1 MAKQE
6 TLVDVVMRQMAED
19 RHRKDVLRSTGKWAE
34 HHLGQ
39 KPRLSRDEVP
49 QVNTRSTFALLG
61 LELGLRKQS
70 RHS

>member
-1 MAKQE
+1 MSKQE
-6 TLVDVVMRQMAED
+6 TLVDVVMRQMAAD
-19 RHRKDVLRSTGKWAE
+19 RNKDVLRSTGKWAE